1 MEFETTHEERDARLI
16 HEREK
21 LKNAINRDLIQD
33 ENVLAVFYGG
43 SMAKG
48 NHDRYSDLDLRIVVT
63 DEVYETYR
71 KNKKER
77 AMNWGDVLYYEDF
90 PWAKH
95 TVAHFNNFVKVD
107 AFYYK
112 KEDLKPSHYMK
123 EEAGIEYDPYDI
135 VKGVRE
141 QSQHLHFEVNIGE
154 FEIWR
159 SKFFAHMH
167 EVYRRMKRGELYYAL
182 HSLDMMRW
190 SVAAGWDMADDRQPN
205 ASGEWSKYEGERSL
219 FDKREQDLLA
229 RWDAGRDPEGIYH
242 VMKSI
247 VPEFK
252 QVHGRLC
259 KKLGVDERAEW
270 VDEIVGLVL

>member
-1 MEFETTHEERDARLI
+1 LDFETKHEERDANLI
-16 HEREK
+16 KARQK

-33 ENVLAVFYGG
+33 KNVLAVFYGG

-48 NHDRYSDLDLRIVVT
+48 NHDRFSDLDLRIVVK
-63 DEVYETYR
+63 DEVYEEYR

-77 AMNWGDVLYYEDF
+77 AKRWGDVLFYEDF
-90 PWAKH
+90 PWAMH
-95 TVAHFNNFVKVD
+95 TVAHYKNFVKVD
-107 AFYYK
+107 AFYYR

-123 EEAGIEYDPYDI
+123 EESQIEYDPYGI
-135 VKGVRE
+135 VTEVRE
-141 QSQHLHFEVNIGE
+141 QSEGLHYELRPGE

-190 SVAAGWDMADDRQPN
+190 SVAAGWEMANDRQPN
-205 ASGEWSKYEGERSL
+205 APGEWSKYEGERSP
-219 FDKREQDLLA
+219 FNKNQQDLLA
-229 RWDAGRDPEGIYH
+229 GWEAGRGPEDIYK
-242 VMKSI
+242 VMKEI

-252 QVHGRLC
+252 RVHSRLC
-259 KKLGVDERAEW
+259 AKLGVNEQTEW

>member
-1 MEFETTHEERDARLI
+1 LEFETKHEERDANLI
-16 HEREK
+16 KEREK
-21 LKNAINRDLIQD
+21 IKNAINRDLIQD

-48 NHDRYSDLDLRIVVT
+48 NHDRFSDLDLRIVVK
-63 DEVYETYR
+63 DEVYEEYR

-77 AMNWGDVLYYEDF
+77 AKHWGDVLYYEDF
-90 PWAKH
+90 PWAVH
-95 TVAHFNNFVKVD
+95 TVVHYKTFVKVD

-112 KEDLKPSHYMK
+112 KENLKPSHYMK
-123 EEAGIEYDPYDI
+123 EESQIEYDPYGI
-135 VKGVRE
+135 VNEVRE
-141 QSQHLHFEVNIGE
+141 QSEVLRYEVSPGE

-167 EVYRRMKRGELYYAL
+167 EVYRRVKRGELYYAL

-190 SVAAGWDMADDRQPN
+190 SVAAGWEMANDRQPN
-205 ASGEWSKYEGERSL
+205 APGEWSKYEGERSP
-219 FDKREQDLLA
+219 FNKNQQDLLA
-229 RWDAGRDPEGIYH
+229 GWEAGREPEDIYE
-242 VMKSI
+242 VMEEI

-252 QVHGRLC
+252 RLHSRLC
-259 KKLGVDERAEW
+259 AKLGVNERTEW

>member
-1 MEFETTHEERDARLI
+1 LEFETKHEERDADLI
-16 HEREK
+16 KEREK
-21 LKNAINRDLIQD
+21 IKNAINRDLIQD

-48 NHDRYSDLDLRIVVT
+48 NHDRFSDLDLRIVVK
-63 DEVYETYR
+63 DEVYEEYR
-71 KNKKER
+71 KKKKER
-77 AMNWGDVLYYEDF
+77 AKHWGDVLFYEDF
-90 PWAKH
+90 PWAMH
-95 TVAHFNNFVKVD
+95 TVAHYKSFVKVD

-123 EEAGIEYDPYDI
+123 EESQIEYDPYGI
-135 VKGVRE
+135 VTQVRE
-141 QSQHLHFEVNIGE
+141 QSQRLHYELSPGE

-167 EVYRRMKRGELYYAL
+167 EAYRRLKRGELYYAL

-190 SVAAGWDMADDRQPN
+190 SVAAGWEMEKDRQPN
-205 ASGEWSKYEGERSL
+205 APGEWSKYEGERSP
-219 FDKREQDLLA
+219 FNKNQQDLLA
-229 RWDAGRDPEGIYH
+229 GWEAGRAPEDIH
-242 VMKSI
+242 EVLKEI

-252 QVHGRLC
+252 RVHSRLC
-259 KKLGVDERAEW
+259 AKLGLDERTEW

>member
-1 MEFETTHEERDARLI
+1 LEVETKHEERDANLI
-16 HEREK
+16 KEREK
-21 LKNAINRDLIQD
+21 LKNEINRDLIQD
-33 ENVLAVFYGG
+33 KNVLAVFYGG

-48 NHDRYSDLDLRIVVT
+48 NHDWFSDLDLRIVVK
-63 DEVYETYR
+63 DEVYEEYR

-77 AMNWGDVLYYEDF
+77 AKRWGDVLYYEDF
-90 PWAKH
+90 PWAMH
-95 TVAHFNNFVKVD
+95 TVAHYKSFVKVD
-107 AFYYK
+107 AFYYR

-123 EEAGIEYDPYDI
+123 EESQIEYDPYGI
-135 VKGVRE
+135 VAGVRE
-141 QSQHLHFEVNIGE
+141 QSEGLYYELSPGE

-190 SVAAGWDMADDRQPN
+190 SVAAGWEMADDRQPN
-205 ASGEWSKYEGERSL
+205 APGEWSKYEGERSP
-219 FDKREQDLLA
+219 FNKNQQDLLA
-229 RWDAGRDPEGIYH
+229 GWEAGRVPEDIYE
-242 VMKSI
+242 VMKEI

-252 QVHGRLC
+252 RVHSRLC
-259 KKLGVDERAEW
+259 AKLVLNEQTEW